1 MMSGHGANPIC
12 FNKENIDW
20 MSRTLANPPPAKS
33 DNVSFLSYLT
43 TPPPNLHTP
52 IPPPLKVDI
61 ISVSTLNRATELSF
75 WEKEIIGFV
84 M

>member
-33 DNVSFLSYLT
+33 DNVSFLPYLK
-43 TPPPNLHTP
+43 PPHIHTP

-61 ISVSTLNRATELSF
+61 ISVSTLNRAAELHF
-75 WEKEIIGFV
+75 WEKEIIDVV